1 MRYLSILIVI
11 ATLGFGACKNNEQST
26 IKTEEPAAKPKT
38 TGGKTLTQP
47 IGKPRINPAGVKT
60 DNEQPK
66 AQQEDKADE
75 AAVDETSG
83 IKTKSNPA
91 AGEPTIGRN
100 QFFGMYR
107 SPCFGQ
113 CPIYNL
119 DVDLEGHAVL
129 EGKRFFDYIG
139 FFEADFSQETMQHI
153 VDLAN
158 QHGYVGFEHRYDAN
172 VTDVPS
178 VLTILRSGDQV
189 HWVYDRMGAPEAL
202 HAFERA
208 VEEIIKEQDWKEM
221 SDAQS
226 DGQ

>member
-11 ATLGFGACKNNEQST
+11 ATLGFGACKNSEQAT
-26 IKTEEPAAKPKT
+26 TKTEEPAAKPVTK
-38 TGGKTLTQP
+38 GGRTLSQP
-47 IGKPRINPAGVKT
+47 IGSPKLNPATVKT
-60 DNEQPK
+60 ANPEPK
-66 AQQEDKADE
+66 DQQVDKTDDG
-75 AAVDETSG
+75 AVGETGG
-83 IKTKSNPA
+83 INTKSNSKV
-91 AGEPTIGRN
+91 GEPTIGRN

-139 FFEADFSQETMQHI
+139 FFEADFSQETMQRI

-158 QHGYVGFEHRYDAN
+158 QNGYFGFEHRYDAN

-202 HAFERA
+202 QAFERE
-208 VEEIIKEQDWKEM
+208 VEELIKGLDWKEM
-221 SDAQS
+221 SDTPN
-226 DGQ
+226 DGK